1 MGVKGKG
8 GIKMEAKVS
17 DVLRVG
23 SEVLSIDMGRGSG
36 RVDERRGKW
45 RKIASVLVGL
55 SFRELE
61 VGQWCMDCIQ
71 EESRSGA

>member
-1 MGVKGKG
+1 MYKMGVKGKG

-23 SEVLSIDMGRGSG
+23 EWGVVEWYGGGSG
-36 RVDERRGKW
+36 RVEERRGKW

-61 VGQWCMDCIQ
+61 VSQ
-71 EESRSGA
+71 